1 MDMKFLILVIPKL
14 TVLYMQYYLK
24 TGNCKFGPSCKFHHP
39 REKAGT
45 AWRAQLNALN
55 LPLRPVKTMED
66 YMHDMI
72 QNIVCDRNVFW
83 RLSKE

>member
-1 MDMKFLILVIPKL
+1 
-14 TVLYMQYYLK
+14 MQYYLK

-45 AWRAQLNALN
+45 AGRAQLNALN

-66 YMHDMI
+66 YA
-72 QNIVCDRNVFW
+72 
-83 RLSKE
+83 